1 MSSRARA
8 KHLERVAKTLLQC
21 PNDEQCVTTTDIIAM
36 AGGEAKGTLFELM
49 RGDRGGPSKA
59 IGRAIAQMIPAPML
73 KKVRG
78 GRGKETIWAPVT
90 YVSPATAAAAGAG
103 EARSEAKG
111 NGAGRCEVV
120 PQPQPQLPPQ
130 QSLPQ
135 SSHGAF
141 VDAHEAGRT
150 QQQRKNVKEHD
161 GKERKRTAKNGK
173 ERQRTAKNGK
183 KTAHGGA
190 ELQRTAKNGKERHMR
205 T

>member
-8 KHLERVAKTLLQC
+8 KHLERVVKTLLQC
-21 PNDEQCVTTTDIIAM
+21 PNDEQCVTTKEIIAM
-36 AGGEAKGTLFELM
+36 AGGEAKGSLFELI

-59 IGRAIAQMIPAPML
+59 ISRAITQMIPAPML

-78 GRGKETIWAPVT
+78 GRGKETLWAPVT

-103 EARSEAKG
+103 EARSEATG
-111 NGAGRCEVV
+111 NAVGRCEVV
-120 PQPQPQLPPQ
+120 PQPQPQLSPQ

-141 VDAHEAGRT
+141 VDACEAGRT
-150 QQQRKNVKEHD
+150 QQQRKND
-161 GKERKRTAKNGK
+161 GKERKRTAKNSK
-173 ERQRTAKNGK
+173 ERQRTAKKG
-183 KTAHGGA
+183 T
-190 ELQRTAKNGKERHMR
+190 LRRRTAKNG